1 MIPILFDKT
10 ETAFTSNGIGRL
22 TDCISCTVTEERNGI
37 YEVELEYPI
46 TGKWYHEMISNGGII
61 GVIHDDNHDIQPF
74 DIYMSSQ
81 PIDGVVTFYA
91 HHISYRLN
99 NIMLQPFTAT
109 SASDAISKISTN
121 SVNTNPFTFSTDK
134 TVSAQFTLNRPS
146 SVRSILFG
154 QEGSLLDTFGTAEFK
169 FDKFNVEMLLH
180 RGTDTGVTVRYGKN
194 MTDLER
200 TLDESG
206 TFNAIAPYWTDGI
219 NVVYPTGIIV
229 QPSTP
234 VLPLKPA
241 VMDFSDRFEQQPTK
255 AELATAAQN
264 YLDTYQPWL
273 TEDNIKINFIAMWQS
288 PEYADVA
295 AIQRVGL
302 CDTVSV
308 YYTDMGVVA
317 EKKEVVRVVFD
328 VLAERFEEMELGSV
342 FNSYVAIDNGTTQGT
357 VNIDHVLNGKVSKSG
372 DTMTGNLLLSNASS
386 NVSVTM
392 YGYEAEVGVAS
403 GKQTGAVLFRDKN
416 GTSLGLING
425 GVNGSGNP
433 YVQLY
438 GRRVVNGTTVYNNL
452 HLSVDSN
459 GDGIVSMNFPEA
471 WRSALG
477 LGTSGALPITI
488 AQGGTGATTAEGAAS
503 NLGVLKRYTINS
515 YNAITTSVKR
525 KLSFSAGVQG
535 TLRVFGNSSARCG
548 EYIVWGSASTVV
560 VEPIKAASACSITT
574 GTGYFQI
581 TSTSGSIYAD
591 FLTGSSLSRISE
603 TAGT

>member
-22 TDCISCTVTEERNGI
+22 TDCISCSVTEERNGI

-109 SASDAISKISTN
+109 SAADAISKISTN

-134 TVSAQFTLNRPS
+134 TVSAQFTLDRPA

-328 VLAERFEEMELGSV
+328 VLAERFEELELGSV
-342 FNSYVAIDNGTTQGT
+342 SNSYVAIDNGTTQGT

-372 DTMTGNLLLSNASS
+372 DTMTGALSVGTDATAMAIQIKNPSYSVDGTAPPS
-386 NVSVTM
+386 NSYKGVYFADSNDFNYALVRSVIRTN
-392 YGYEAEVGVAS
+392 GNIG
-403 GKQTGAVLFRDKN
+403 LFM
-416 GTSLGLING
+416 
-425 GVNGSGNP
+425 
-433 YVQLY
+433 QAQ
-438 GRRVVNGTTVYNNL
+438 RVVNGSNVQNGY
-452 HLSVDSN
+452 SMQISSN
-459 GDGIVSMNFPEA
+459 GDRTVAFDDTAA
-471 WRSALG
+471 WLSALG
-477 LGTSGALPITI
+477 LGTSGVLPITVD
-488 AQGGTGATTAEGAAS
+488 QGGTGATDATTAVA
-503 NLGVLKRYTINS
+503 NLGLATLQAERTAISNGSSGEFSLPNSSRGLIICSGSNINTKDMFLYNVTSTGGVS
-515 YNAITTSVKR
+515 YVKMGTSTGLTITTATNKITI
-525 KLSFSAGVQG
+525 A
-535 TLRVFGNSSARCG
+535 NSS
-548 EYIVWGSASTVV
+548 GSQTQVC
-560 VEPIKAASACSITT
+560 K
-574 GTGYFQI
+574 
-581 TSTSGSIYAD
+581 
-591 FLTGSSLSRISE
+591 ISY
-603 TAGT
+603 